1 MANLGASID
10 LNAGQPVTDMLAPT
24 FVSAGASN
32 ATKVAMPVTRMLPPT
47 EPRLARL
54 ILVTF
59 PSSAPAPAP
68 ASVLLPSSLPP
79 PAPPASSASVVVVVV
94 VVVVVAVV
102 VVVSGG
108 SKVMDAN
115 FKSFATIS
123 ILFNAAFISATRTF
137 LPVNVTDPKAALTL
151 VSK

>member
-1 MANLGASID
+1 M
-10 LNAGQPVTDMLAPT
+10 NAGQPVTDMLAPT

-68 ASVLLPSSLPP
+68 ASVLLPSSMPP

-94 VVVVVAVV
+94 VVVVAVVVVVV